1 MMMHRLLAAALDPAQ
16 LFVLRGWTPDPWQCE
31 LLRSPASR
39 VLLNCSRQAGK
50 STTVAALALHT
61 ALFTSNQLVLLL
73 SRSLRQ
79 SGELFRK
86 VLEFVHILGPGVRTA
101 GRSALR
107 LELANGS
114 RIVSLPGLEETIRSF
129 SGVGLLVID
138 EAARVPTSLY
148 KAVRPM
154 LAVSSGRLVCL
165 STPFGRQGFFYDAW
179 HDLDGKWQRFEVPA
193 RQVSRIS
200 DSFLKEE
207 RRTLGRSWFDQ
218 EYGCSFEGHE
228 GLVYPDL
235 PDCVGPAPTNL
246 EGRAVGGIDFGFR
259 NPFAAVWGVLTRE
272 DILWLTGEHYA
283 SRRPLHEHAKFLPR
297 QTHWYADPAGA
308 SDISAL
314 RCGGLVVSRGT
325 NALRAGI
332 TAVTARLQT
341 GRLRIA
347 QGACPSLVEESRR
360 HRYAAEGEAGADS
373 EIPIDADNHA
383 LAALR
388 YLVSR
393 LDERFVV
400 QFRRQAN
407 ASGGGSSTTDH
418 DQDSL

>member
-1 MMMHRLLAAALDPAQ
+1 MKLHHMLAVALDPAQ
-16 LFVLRGWTPDPWQCE
+16 LFVLRGWTPDPWQCD
-31 LLRSPASR
+31 LLRSQSPR
-39 VLLNCSRQAGK
+39 ILLNCSRQAGK
-50 STTVAALALHT
+50 STAVAALALHT
-61 ALFTSNQLVLLL
+61 ALFHPRRLILLL

-86 VLEFVHILGPGVRTA
+86 VLDFVQVLGPGVRTS

-129 SGVGLLVID
+129 SGVDLLVID
-138 EAARVPTSLY
+138 EAARVSSSLY

-154 LAVSSGRLVCL
+154 LAVSAGRLVCL

-179 HDLDGKWQRFEVPA
+179 HDRDADWQRFHVPA
-193 RQVSRIS
+193 HQVGRIAE
-200 DSFLKEE
+200 SFLQEE

-235 PDCVGPAPTNL
+235 PGCVAPAPSSL

-259 NPFAAVWGVLTRE
+259 NPFAAVWGVLTR
-272 DILWLTGEHYA
+272 DDVLWLTGERYG
-283 SRRPLHEHAKFLPR
+283 SRMPLHEHVQYLPR
-297 QTHWYADPAGA
+297 KTHWYADPAGA

-332 TAVTARLQT
+332 AAVTARLQT
-341 GRLRIA
+341 GRLRIV
-347 QGACPSLVEESRR
+347 QDACPHLIDESRR
-360 HRYAAEGEAGADS
+360 YRYGALGEDGAGS
-373 EIPIDADNHA
+373 ENPIDADNHA

-388 YLVSR
+388 YMVSR
-393 LDERFVV
+393 IDERFVV
-400 QFRRQAN
+400 QFRKQGEPSDA
-407 ASGGGSSTTDH
+407 A
-418 DQDSL
+418 